1 MRTFLMTL
9 LMVGVTAVWADE
21 PSLSDDVG
29 QVGLKAIP
37 GYALGPGDDVFAD
50 LAVYDVETGGGDL
63 GSISVFTFSGDAP
76 LGLKAHLISRYTNDL
91 GAIHGDLAGAMNV
104 EGTLWYRVRLA
115 DTNEWY
121 RYDSGLDAI
130 VLYMQPTVVST
141 RDALTFLA
149 AFDSTNSE

>member
-1 MRTFLMTL
+1 MRTFLLAL
-9 LMVGVTAVWADE
+9 LMLGVTAVWADE
-21 PSLSDDVG
+21 HSLSNDVG

-37 GYALGPGDDVFAD
+37 GYALGAGDDVFAN
-50 LAVYDVETGGGDL
+50 LAVYDVDAGGGDL
-63 GSISVFTFSGDAP
+63 GSISIFTFNGDAP
-76 LGLKAHLISRYTNDL
+76 LGLKAHLIGRYTNEL
-91 GAIHGDLAGAMNV
+91 GAIHGDLAGTMNV
-104 EGTLWYRVRLA
+104 EGTTWYRLRLA

-149 AFDSTNSE
+149 AFDATNSE

>member
-1 MRTFLMTL
+1 MRTFLLGL
-9 LMVGVTAVWADE
+9 LLVGVTAVWADE

-37 GYALGPGDDVFAD
+37 GYALGDGDDVFAD
-50 LAVYDVETGGGDL
+50 LAVFDVDAGGGDL
-63 GSISVFTFSGDAP
+63 GSISFFAFNTDAP
-76 LGLKAHLISRYTNDL
+76 AALKSHLIGRYTNEL

-104 EGTLWYRVRLA
+104 EGTTWYRVRLA

-121 RYDSGLDAI
+121 RYDDGLDAI
-130 VLYMQPTVVST
+130 VLYMQPIAVST

-149 AFDSTNSE
+149 AFDAANSE